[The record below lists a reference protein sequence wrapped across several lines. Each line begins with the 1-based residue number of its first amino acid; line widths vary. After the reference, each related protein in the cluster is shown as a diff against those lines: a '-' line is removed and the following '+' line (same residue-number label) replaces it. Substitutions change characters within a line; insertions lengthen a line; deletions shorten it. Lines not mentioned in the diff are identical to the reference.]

1 MSESQS
7 RKLERDR
14 LVLFCDAVIAIAIT
28 LLVLD
33 LRIIKPANS
42 TLSFQDLLKLGPK
55 LSAYTLSFFLIGYF
69 WIIHHKLFR
78 AIIHVNERLIW
89 LNLIWLFFI
98 AILPFT
104 TTTVSSFFGQT
115 VSVFLYSMNV
125 VLITLCQGIIWS
137 YAIKKPSHFLTPH
150 FSKDLQKKYSA
161 TFNSGVVI
169 LLPSVFLSFIS
180 PTLAFSILFIRPV
193 SGFISS
199 TLVEWVSR
207 LRKTSA

>member
-33 LRIIKPANS
+33 LRIVKVAGS
-42 TLSFQDLLKLGPK
+42 TLTFSDLWKLGPK
-55 LSAYTLSFFLIGYF
+55 LAAYTLSFFLIGYF

-104 TTTVSSFFGQT
+104 TTTVSSFFGQK
-115 VSVFLYSMNV
+115 VSVFLYSLNV
-125 VLITLCQGIIWS
+125 LLITLFQGIIWS
-137 YAIKKPSHFLTPH
+137 YVIKKPSHFLTPH
-150 FSKDLQKKYSA
+150 FSKELLKKYSA
-161 TFNSGVVI
+161 TFNTGVII
-169 LLPSVFLSFIS
+169 LMPSVLLSFIS
-180 PTLAFSILFIRPV
+180 PTIAFFILFIRPV
-193 SGFISS
+193 AGFVSN
-199 TLVEWVSR
+199 TLFEWINR
-207 LRKTSA
+207 MKATSN